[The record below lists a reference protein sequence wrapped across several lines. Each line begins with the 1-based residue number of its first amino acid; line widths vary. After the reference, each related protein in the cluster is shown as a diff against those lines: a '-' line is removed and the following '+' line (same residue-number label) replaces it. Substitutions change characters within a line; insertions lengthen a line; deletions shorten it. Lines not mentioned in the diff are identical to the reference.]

1 MSKTGAGVLKRI
13 GKSERLRGALCT
25 LAAWYIRFVFAT
37 GRWEHVGRDQA
48 LRLKAEGTPMVVAF
62 WHSRLLMMGQTWIG
76 GPFHMLIS
84 QHRDGVLIARTV
96 ESFGFKTIAG
106 STTRGG
112 AAALRSILKVLK
124 GGGTIGITPDGPRGP
139 RQRASAGTID
149 IARMSG
155 AIIMPL
161 TYSARGRLLKSW
173 DRFLLPLPFSKGVF
187 LWGEPMEVARD
198 ADPEA
203 CRLELESRLNALMA
217 EADRRTGIG
226 PVEPA
231 P

>member
-1 MSKTGAGVLKRI
+1 
-13 GKSERLRGALCT
+13 
-25 LAAWYIRFVFAT
+25 
-37 GRWEHVGRDQA
+37 
-48 LRLKAEGTPMVVAF
+48 MVVAF
-62 WHSRLLMMGQTWIG
+62 WHSRLLMMGQTWFG

-84 QHRDGVLIARTV
+84 QHRDGTLIARTI
-96 ESFGFKTIAG
+96 ESFGYSTIAG

-112 AAALRSILKVLK
+112 AGALRAILKVLK

-139 RQRASAGTID
+139 RQRATMGTINA
-149 IARMSG
+149 ARLSG
-155 AIIMPL
+155 AIIVPL
-161 TYSARGRLLKSW
+161 TYSARGRLLNSW

-187 LWGEPMEVARD
+187 LWGEPLEVPRD
-198 ADPEA
+198 ADGEA
-203 CRLELESRLNALMA
+203 CRLELENRLNALMA